1 MIFDAKNAT
10 VEELIERYNISL
22 QTEFQNGKLVL
33 TGKIY
38 TPCGQKVEADNATGV
53 LKERKAAIYAYLL
66 DLHDAKIKAAEERQ
80 AKIDAIEGLKELR
93 AARADIASW
102 NEEFEKSFDNVGGL
116 GVRPRPVYDMKALE
130 EKYPRA
136 SAYLKADSWS
146 DASNFEKASAG
157 KKALERIINGE
168 DHALVLLDMQE
179 EWSKACE
186 SHLWD

>member
-66 DLHDAKIKAAEERQ
+66 DLRDAKIKAAEERQ
-80 AKIDAIEGLKELR
+80 AKIDAIEG
-93 AARADIASW
+93 
-102 NEEFEKSFDNVGGL
+102 
-116 GVRPRPVYDMKALE
+116 ALE